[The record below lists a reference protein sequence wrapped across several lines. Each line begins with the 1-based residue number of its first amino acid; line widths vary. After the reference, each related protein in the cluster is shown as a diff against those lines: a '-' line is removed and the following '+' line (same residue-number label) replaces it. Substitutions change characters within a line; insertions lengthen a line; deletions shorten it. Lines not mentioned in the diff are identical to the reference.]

1 MWTLWLTLDTT
12 RFHQSGTWWTR
23 RGTSGAT
30 KAGQPACE
38 HGGNSPKWTS
48 TCSFAL
54 EHAFTLNIKC
64 WVSFLHLK
72 ILMFTLSFL
81 GVSGT
86 PNKSATNLNL
96 LSHIRSHQFVRHSLG
111 VPAVPVLFLRSSSFE
126 QTQLTSSA
134 RGLRGRDPVVIA
146 ESPLFR
152 PGSFSG
158 ERHVPRAEFPR
169 AMTDNW

>member
-30 KAGQPACE
+30 EAGQPACE

-54 EHAFTLNIKC
+54 EQAFTLNIKC

-86 PNKSATNLNL
+86 PNKSATNPNL
-96 LSHIRSHQFVRHSLG
+96 LSHIRSHQFRSTQIE
-111 VPAVPVLFLRSSSFE
+111 AVSSCSSAAHRTSNLE
-126 QTQLTSSA
+126 QAQLTSSA
-134 RGLRGRDPVVIA
+134 RGLRGLRGLR
-146 ESPLFR
+146 SR
-152 PGSFSG
+152 C
-158 ERHVPRAEFPR
+158 
-169 AMTDNW
+169 